1 MVAGFEKASCWNV
14 STLYVWQLAP
24 KVTSGKPYAHLLR
37 LRSQG
42 LLIKALTYSHL
53 AWYMVSD
60 ISMIKDS
67 WVVES
72 SNWSECLVK
81 MPKMLERAVNRGIG
95 SVLWLSALVHG
106 MVTKALENRSCVT
119 GCIRDLLGSR
129 NIFVAGR
136 RWVLKGLKF
145 SYVEILQLE
154 VVVAHSWVVWIL
166 PGSKLVISV
175 CAKCDAG
182 LKSALATSLNSTASL
197 LSLIRF

>member
-1 MVAGFEKASCWNV
+1 MVARVEKASCWNA
-14 STLYVWQLAP
+14 STLYVWQPAP
-24 KVTSGKPYAHLLR
+24 EVTSGKTYAHLLR

-42 LLIKALTYSHL
+42 LLIKALTSSHL

-136 RWVLKGLKF
+136 RWVLKGL
-145 SYVEILQLE
+145 
-154 VVVAHSWVVWIL
+154 
-166 PGSKLVISV
+166 LVF

-182 LKSALATSLNSTASL
+182 LKSALATSFNSTASL
-197 LSLIRF
+197 SSLIRF